1 MNASVMVG
9 IMTLTPYESL
19 LSGFC
24 LSCQSHD
31 CDSIRIDSELVQ
43 WPLLSNEKSTTMGP
57 LLARLSGLNSITA
70 ARNHENWSRRD
81 GARALPE
88 RIQPLTVKRQKGS

>member
-57 LLARLSGLNSITA
+57 LLPNQGNSTCTPF
-70 ARNHENWSRRD
+70 RSELDNCST
-81 GARALPE
+81 
-88 RIQPLTVKRQKGS
+88 QPRKLVQKGRRTCIA